1 MAGYKWKRTA
11 AMLLTGAMLMS
22 PGQYVFAAEGQ
33 PEEIAADASA
43 ESLDA
48 LDGNGSVVAVSDVVL
63 AMIDA
68 GTVYFDETTG
78 YLLSTA
84 DGSRIDPATGEVIT
98 QEKEEPVEDT
108 DGPKNPEESEDN
120 EESDIAGDLENNQE
134 PEDSEESETL
144 DNSEDSKDP
153 DDTGHL
159 EGSGLSCGNICRRR
173 KND

>member
-98 QEKEEPVEDT
+98 QEKEEPVEDF
-108 DGPKNPEESEDN
+108 GPYTV
-120 EESDIAGDLENNQE
+120 
-134 PEDSEESETL
+134 PEDGYFVMG
-144 DNSEDSKDP
+144 DNRDRSDDSRISVGFVPAENLVGKARFLFYS
-153 DDTGHL
+153 HL
-159 EGSGLSCGNICRRR
+159 QIR
-173 KND
+173 